1 MPIEIRE
8 IVIRAPVSEAG
19 SAGSTGGD
27 GSTSPSGNPTGP
39 EIMQEC
45 LEQVFQAIAD
55 KKER

>member
-8 IVIRAPVSEAG
+8 IVIRATVSEAG
-19 SAGSTGGD
+19 SAGSTVGD
-27 GSTSPSGNPTGP
+27 GSTTSSGTPTGP
-39 EIMQEC
+39 EIMHEC